1 MKENKSL
8 FIISQQFRALLENN
22 YDRDD
27 LSETEQKEIIESITN
42 ELKTKTD
49 SVASYARKLKL
60 DIENAKTEH
69 DRIKKILEQRKAK
82 AERFNDY
89 ILMCMDI
96 MQESSIE
103 GETSKL
109 TIRKPSKVI
118 NIYDESKIPTQ
129 YLIEQT
135 TVKVDKLS
143 IKEMLKNGHEIKGA
157 RLEDGKRSV
166 SVK

>member
-69 DRIKKILEQRKAK
+69 DRIKKILEHRKAK

-89 ILMCMDI
+89 VLMCMDI
-96 MQESSIE
+96 MQESSVE
-103 GETSKL
+103 GKTDK
-109 TIRKPSKVI
+109 IVVKKPSKVV
-118 NIYDESKIPTQ
+118 NIIDENKIPSQ
-129 YLIEQT
+129 YIIENT
-135 TVKVDKLS
+135 SFKIDKLK
-143 IKEMLKNGHEIKGA
+143 IKEMLKNGHIVEGA
-157 RLEDGKRSV
+157 KLDDGKRSV
-166 SVK
+166 RFI

>member
-1 MKENKSL
+1 MKKSL
-8 FIISQQFRALLENN
+8 FNISQNLRNVIEN
-22 YDRDD
+22 DHDEI
-27 LSETEQKEIIESITN
+27 SETEQRELIETVMN

-49 SVASYARKLKL
+49 SVASYARKLKS
-60 DIENAKTEH
+60 DIEVAKTEL
-69 DRIKKILEQRKAK
+69 DRIKNILEQRKNK
-82 AERFNDY
+82 AEKFNDY
-89 ILMCMDI
+89 VLMCMDI

-143 IKEMLKNGHEIKGA
+143 IKEMLKNGHEISGA
-157 RLEDGKRSV
+157 KLEDGKRSV
-166 SVK
+166 TFK